1 MFYFGRIFYWFGGK
15 LDKISDI
22 ARFQSRPIS
31 KTNCIKVDD
40 MSQTPAL
47 LYVKKIE
54 LDMHL
59 QLLTSQK

>member
-1 MFYFGRIFYWFGGK
+1 M
-15 LDKISDI
+15 DKISDI
-22 ARFQSRPIS
+22 ARLQSRPIS

>member
-22 ARFQSRPIS
+22 ARLQSRP

-40 MSQTPAL
+40 KSQTPEL